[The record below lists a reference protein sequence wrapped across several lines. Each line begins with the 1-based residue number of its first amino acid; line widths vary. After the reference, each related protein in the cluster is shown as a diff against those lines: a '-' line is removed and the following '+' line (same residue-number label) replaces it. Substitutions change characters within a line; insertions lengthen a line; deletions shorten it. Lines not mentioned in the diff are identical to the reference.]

1 MYVCTTLE
9 CRKFLQKA
17 VVYRLASPLSINFP
31 LRNSLI
37 YVHYLFF
44 SPGEGHKLKGLM
56 VLDNKIVTASSSGV
70 VSLFDDA
77 ISLEDEAA
85 EPLASFDVIK
95 QSLKQSGRLKKGS
108 YATGSAEEIEHVARL
123 RSGN

>member
-1 MYVCTTLE
+1 MYVCTLVE
-9 CRKFLQKA
+9 CKKFLQKT
-17 VVYRLASPLSINFP
+17 VVYVSSRVKCPLKKQFKI
-31 LRNSLI
+31 
-37 YVHYLFF
+37 HYLFF